1 MGPFQLYT
9 DERGKYLISNVIVT
23 INKMGAGARIEK
35 AVLDISGSKVTAVI
49 RDKID
54 RGVKMTKKKA
64 RAVSD
69 KTKDQAQVL
78 MYKAR
83 MVLYNSVATVLTFM
97 LIVALSFFFYGTFY
111 YAYMPLQVHEHP
123 INLQFQPCADNPGVC
138 SYPNASMQLNKKIR
152 LMTGQPYSIS
162 LKLDVPDSTVNQNVG
177 MFMSCMKIH
186 MQDSK
191 SVDSCQSA
199 ILEFRSQFLIYL
211 ETLVFSPFLVSGTS
225 SQKQW
230 LTVDYFNKYFDDP
243 HNPASRADITIQSR
257 FLQVYAATVL
267 IHAEFSGLRHI
278 IYHHPWISTAVGV
291 CGNFILLSTIILI
304 SWTRFFTT
312 DDEPSREE
320 MLRSGLIGDLDN
332 DLNDTDEDSAF
343 YDRQMNDEADPTNQ
357 DNEINALVEN
367 LD

>member
-1 MGPFQLYT
+1 
-9 DERGKYLISNVIVT
+9 
-23 INKMGAGARIEK
+23 MGAGARIEK
-35 AVLDISGSKVTAVI
+35 AVLDISGSKVTAVL

-78 MYKAR
+78 MYKFR
-83 MVLYNSVATVLTFM
+83 MMVYNSVATVLTFM

-162 LKLDVPDSTVNQNVG
+162 LKLDVPDSTVNQQNVG
-177 MFMSCMKIH
+177 MFMSCMKIY

-312 DDEPSREE
+312 EDEPSREE
-320 MLRSGLIGDLDN
+320 ILRSGLIGDLDN

-343 YDRQMNDEADPTNQ
+343 YDRQMNDDADPTNQ

>member
-1 MGPFQLYT
+1 
-9 DERGKYLISNVIVT
+9 
-23 INKMGAGARIEK
+23 MGAGARIEK

-54 RGVKMTKKKA
+54 RGVKMTKNKA
-64 RAVSD
+64 KSVSD
-69 KTKDQAQVL
+69 KTKDQAQIL
-78 MYKAR
+78 MYKFR
-83 MVLYNSVATVLTFM
+83 MMIYNSVATVLTFM

-162 LKLDVPDSTVNQNVG
+162 LKLDVPDSTINQNVG
-177 MFMSCMKIH
+177 MFMSCMKVH

-191 SVDSCQSA
+191 FVDSCQSA

-230 LTVDYFNKYFDDP
+230 LTVDFFDKYFDDP
-243 HNPASRADITIQSR
+243 HNPASSADIQIQSR

-304 SWTRFFTT
+304 SWARFFTT
-312 DDEPSREE
+312 EEEPSREE

-332 DLNDTDEDSAF
+332 DLNDSDEDHV
-343 YDRQMNDEADPTNQ
+343 YNNRQMSDEADATSQ
-357 DNEINALVEN
+357 DNEINTLVEN